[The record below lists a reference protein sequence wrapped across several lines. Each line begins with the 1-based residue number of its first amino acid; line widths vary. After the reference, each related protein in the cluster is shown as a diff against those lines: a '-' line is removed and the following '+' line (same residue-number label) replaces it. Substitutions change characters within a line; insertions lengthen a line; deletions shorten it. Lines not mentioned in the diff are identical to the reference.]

1 MQEAFDVFS
10 IEMLQANYGD
20 AIWLEYGSADSP
32 NVVLI
37 DCGFKSTYR
46 EIIRR
51 IEERDLTLE
60 LLILTHI
67 DEDHIKGAIPLLQ
80 DTRLGPDRV
89 RDIWFN
95 GYDHMVAADAMGA
108 MQGEMFSAIIEE
120 RHYSWNGDWDGNA
133 VIVPESGPLNSRT
146 LPGGLKLTVLSPMAE
161 QLREMAAK
169 WKSELHDKGLE
180 PGDTEA
186 IFQVLADRGTAYQ
199 PDALGTVDPELMAE
213 KAFSE
218 DTAEPNGSSIA
229 VLAEYQDT
237 RVLLTGDAFPTVLVT
252 SINRILDELNQSK
265 LSIDALKV
273 AHHGSKGNTS
283 PELLSKLACTQ
294 YLVSTN
300 GKKFNHPSPEC
311 IARIIT
317 AGEDPVTVRFSN
329 NHDESEIWKDS
340 GLEMDFNYKA
350 LYPGG
355 GSRKLVIA

>member
-1 MQEAFDVFS
+1 MQEVIDVFS

-20 AIWLEYGSADSP
+20 AIWLEYGPADSP

-46 EIIRR
+46 EIIKR

-60 LLILTHI
+60 LLILSHI

-80 DTRLGPDRV
+80 DARLGPGRV

-120 RHYSWNGDWDGNA
+120 QGYSWNGDWGGKP
-133 VIVPESGPLNSRT
+133 VIVPETGPLNVCT
-146 LPGGLKLTVLSPMAE
+146 LPGGLKLTVLSPTAE
-161 QLREMAAK
+161 QLREMAVK

-186 IFQVLADRGTAYQ
+186 VFKALADRGTVYQ
-199 PDALGTVDPELMAE
+199 PDALGTIDPELMAD
-213 KAFSE
+213 KVFKE

-229 VLAEYQDT
+229 VLAEYRDT
-237 RVLLTGDAFPTVLVT
+237 QVLLTGDAFPTVLVN
-252 SINRILDELNQSK
+252 SINRLLDELNQSK
-265 LSIDALKV
+265 LAVNALKV

-283 PELLSKLACTQ
+283 PELLSKLECPQ

-317 AGEDPVTVRFSN
+317 AGDDPVTVRFSSL
-329 NHDESEIWKDS
+329 HDESEIWGDS

-355 GSRKLVIA
+355 GSRKLVIT

>member
-1 MQEAFDVFS
+1 MFS

-20 AIWLEYGSADSP
+20 AIWLEYGPEDAP

-46 EIIRR
+46 EIIKR
-51 IEERDLTLE
+51 IEDRNLTLE
-60 LLILTHI
+60 LLILTHV

-80 DTRLGPDRV
+80 DARLGPDRV

-108 MQGEMFSAIIEE
+108 MQGEMFSAIIEKLG
-120 RHYSWNGDWDGNA
+120 YSWNGDWDGEA
-133 VIVPESGPLNSRT
+133 VIVPKTGPLKVCT
-146 LPGGLKLTVLSPMAE
+146 LPGGLKLTVLSPTAE
-161 QLREMAAK
+161 QLREMAKK
-169 WKSELHDKGLE
+169 WRTELYDKGLE

-186 IFQVLADRGTAYQ
+186 VLEALADRGTAYR
-199 PDALGTVDPELMAE
+199 PDALGSVDPGLIAD

-229 VLAEYQDT
+229 VLAEYEGA
-237 RVLLTGDAFPTVLVT
+237 RVLLTGDAFPTVLVD
-252 SINRILDELNQSK
+252 SISRLLDTLDESR
-265 LSIDALKV
+265 LSIDALKI

-283 PELLSKLACTQ
+283 PDLLSILKCPQ

-300 GKKFNHPSPEC
+300 GSKFNHPSPEC
-311 IARIIT
+311 IARIVT
-317 AGEDPVTVRFSN
+317 AGDDPVTVRFSN
-329 NHDESEIWKDS
+329 LHEESEIWRDS
-340 GLEMDFNYKA
+340 GLQMDFNYEA

-355 GSRKLVIA
+355 GSRKLLIA

>member
-1 MQEAFDVFS
+1 MQGRFDVFS

-20 AIWLEYGSADSP
+20 AIWLEYGPGDSP
-32 NVVLI
+32 KVVLI

-46 EIIRR
+46 KIIER
-51 IEERDLTLE
+51 IEERDLTIE

-80 DTRLGPDRV
+80 DARLGPGRV

-95 GYDHMVAADAMGA
+95 GYDHMVASDAMGA
-108 MQGEMFSAIIEE
+108 MQGEMFSAIIEKLG
-120 RHYSWNGDWDGNA
+120 YSWNGDWGGRA
-133 VIVPESGPLNSRT
+133 VIVPETGPLNVCT
-146 LPGGLKLTVLSPMAE
+146 LPGGLKLTVLSPTAE
-161 QLREMAAK
+161 QLRGMAKK

-186 IFQVLADRGTAYQ
+186 VFQVLADRGTTYQ
-199 PDALGTVDPELMAE
+199 PDALGMVEPELIADKE
-213 KAFSE
+213 FNE

-229 VLAEYQDT
+229 VLAEYQGT
-237 RVLLTGDAFPTVLVT
+237 RVLLTGDAFPTVLVN
-252 SINRILDELNQSK
+252 SINRLLDKLNESK
-265 LSIDALKV
+265 LTVNALKV

-283 PELLSKLACTQ
+283 PELLSILECQQ

-317 AGEDPVTVRFSN
+317 ACEDTVTVRFSN
-329 NHDESEIWKDS
+329 LHEESEIWRDS
-340 GLEMDFNYKA
+340 GLQMDFNYKA

-355 GSRKLVIA
+355 GSCKLVIA